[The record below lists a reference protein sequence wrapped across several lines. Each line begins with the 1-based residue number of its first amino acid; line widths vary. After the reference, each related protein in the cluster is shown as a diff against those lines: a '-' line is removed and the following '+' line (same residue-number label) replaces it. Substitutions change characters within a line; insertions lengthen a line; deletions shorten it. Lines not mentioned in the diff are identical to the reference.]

1 MVKNNNINI
10 KVSIIIPT
18 YNSSKTLADC
28 LASIS
33 QQTYRS
39 FEVLIIDGLSNDNTV
54 SIVKTYADKIH
65 HLVVVSEKDKGIYD
79 AMNKGIDLAKGEWL
93 FFLGSDDSL
102 YDGNVLQKIFQ
113 KNQALVEKSDFIY
126 GNVKWGNSGEIY
138 AGQFDT
144 FRIYKQNICHQS
156 IFYKKEIF
164 QKLGKY
170 ELRYPIYA
178 DWHLNCWCYL
188 TDSIRINYVEEI
200 ITNYSLMGTSSSTTD
215 LFEKEKKA
223 FFLKQ
228 KQYIKFNNKCQVIL
242 TMLPKGGFINDT
254 RFYITKYLFDF
265 LKIFTKK

>member
-1 MVKNNNINI
+1 MNTSI

-18 YNSSKTLADC
+18 YNSSKTLEDC
-28 LASIS
+28 LQSIAE
-33 QQTYRS
+33 QTYS
-39 FEVLIIDGLSNDNTV
+39 NLEVVIVDGLSNDNTV
-54 SIVKTYADKIH
+54 SIAKSYVDKIH

-102 YDGNVLQKIFQ
+102 YDPNVLEKIFQ
-113 KNQALVEKSDFIY
+113 KHQALVEKSDFIY
-126 GNVKWGNSGEIY
+126 GNVKWGNSDEIY
-138 AGQFDT
+138 AGKFDT

-178 DWHLNCWCYL
+178 DWYLNCGCYL
-188 TDSIRINYVEEI
+188 TDSIRINYIEEVI
-200 ITNYSLMGTSSSTTD
+200 ANYSLMGTSSSTTD

-228 KQYIKFNNKCQVIL
+228 KQYVNFNNRCQITL

-254 RFYITKYLFDF
+254 RFYITKYFFYF
-265 LKIFTKK
+265 LQMVTKK